1 MAGPDYTAT
10 GGGANYLCLPDD
22 PQYNLKKQTAIG
34 VHTSMRAVWYQS
46 TYSESNNIQG
56 SVYANRAPCAV
67 CEAEQRVTQVMIP
80 AKTNCPS
87 DWVLEYEGFI
97 MSQAEHHSTNSDS
110 FLPDTDYFRGTYI
123 CVDENIEAHGS
134 KITSHEGSPI
144 YMVRAACSG
153 RVALNSCPPYRSDR
167 MAISCVVCSK

>member
-1 MAGPDYTAT
+1 
-10 GGGANYLCLPDD
+10 
-22 PQYNLKKQTAIG
+22 
-34 VHTSMRAVWYQS
+34 
-46 TYSESNNIQG
+46 
-56 SVYANRAPCAV
+56 
-67 CEAEQRVTQVMIP
+67 MIP